1 MVAVP
6 KADHKELINSL
17 GSDDWGENGPT
28 AHCPSVL
35 WTEPPEVPTI
45 DLMEILQMVTVV
57 EPTNPS
63 EINMTVVK
71 MASSS
76 PIFGMNIKNIFET
89 TTQMSVYFFVSPVNN
104 GDFPWL
110 YYVGLLEGTLN
121 RN

>member
-1 MVAVP
+1 
-6 KADHKELINSL
+6 
-17 GSDDWGENGPT
+17 
-28 AHCPSVL
+28 
-35 WTEPPEVPTI
+35 
-45 DLMEILQMVTVV
+45 MEILQMVTVV